1 MLRGAG
7 GVEGEEGGYFIRC
20 TPSNGARAAFT
31 DRSWHVN
38 LRRGGGGGG
47 GDGRVGSKTRKSFN

>member
-1 MLRGAG
+1 MIVKGWGVRVVRG
-7 GVEGEEGGYFIRC
+7 VGGYFIRC

-38 LRRGGGGGG
+38 LRGGGGG
-47 GDGRVGSKTRKSFN
+47 GRVGSKTRKSFN